1 VTHVAKIFR
10 FVRYKMS
17 DVETGAIDYDAM
29 REVARREKPKI
40 ILAGYSSYPRTL
52 NYEIIN
58 SIAKEVG
65 AYAVADIAHF
75 AGLIAGK
82 AMDNPLHHGF
92 DLLIST
98 THKTLRGP
106 RGGVIISKEP
116 TLGAKVDKSVF
127 PGLQGG
133 PIVQMIAAKAVAFK
147 EASASSFADY
157 ATQVLKNAKALAD
170 GLMSR
175 GMKLITNGT
184 DNHLVLM
191 DAIRSLGTSGQTAE
205 TRLDAAGITVNKNV
219 IPDDARPATDPSG
232 VRIGTPALTTRGMRE
247 REMDM
252 VADWIVRAANTSDI
266 QSHSKIRAEVRE
278 LAREF
283 RVPGILIG

>member
-1 VTHVAKIFR
+1 
-10 FVRYKMS
+10 MS
-17 DVETGAIDYDAM
+17 DVVTGAIDYDAM
-29 REVARREKPKI
+29 RDTARREKPRI

-52 NYEIIN
+52 NYEIIS

-65 AYAVADIAHF
+65 AYAVADVAHF

-82 AMDNPLHHGF
+82 AMENPLHHGF

-106 RGGVIISKEP
+106 RGGVIISKDP
-116 TLGAKVDKSVF
+116 SLGARVDKSVF

-147 EASASSFADY
+147 EAGAPSFVAY
-157 ATQVLKNAKALAD
+157 ANQVLRNATVLAD

-175 GMKLITNGT
+175 GVKLITNGT
-184 DNHLVLM
+184 DNHLVLV
-191 DAIRSLGTSGQTAE
+191 DAVRSWGVSGKIAE
-205 TRLDAAGITVNKNV
+205 SRLDAAGITVNKNV

-252 VADWIVRAANTSDI
+252 VASWIVQAASASDAK
-266 QSHSKIRAEVRE
+266 SHADIRDEVRC
-278 LAREF
+278 LARAF
-283 RVPGILIG
+283 RVPGVLIS